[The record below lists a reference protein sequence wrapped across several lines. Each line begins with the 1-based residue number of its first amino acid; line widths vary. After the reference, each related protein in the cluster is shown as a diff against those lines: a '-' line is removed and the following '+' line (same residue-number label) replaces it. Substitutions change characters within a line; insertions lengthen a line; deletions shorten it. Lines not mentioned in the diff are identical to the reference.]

1 MNIVR
6 RLLSSSSGGS
16 IEVGEQETEGVNQS
30 NTSLAS
36 KKESILK
43 TPEQELLGLNHL
55 KKLHIDYVNSS
66 QQSPSQT
73 QDASDANNDKE
84 DKLYA
89 MLPLFCNVF
98 SSVGPKV
105 ISERFGD
112 EVNAFSRESS
122 RLLVTEVRRRAS
134 NQSTEAAASAIAT
147 FMEVDVSGGGNGWH
161 LLSTLS
167 LLVAEGDALAEAR
180 FSTFYLLPK
189 KVFLGCVFFVMLSR

>member
-16 IEVGEQETEGVNQS
+16 IEVGDQETEANP
-30 NTSLAS
+30 SLPG
-36 KKESILK
+36 KESTLK

-55 KKLHIDYVNSS
+55 KKLHIDYVNS
-66 QQSPSQT
+66 P
-73 QDASDANNDKE
+73 QDAPEKE

-89 MLPLFCNVF
+89 MLPLFSNVF

-147 FMEVDVSGGGNGWH
+147 FMEVDLSGGGNGWH

-167 LLVAEGDALAEAR
+167 LLVAEGDSLAE
-180 FSTFYLLPK
+180 
-189 KVFLGCVFFVMLSR
+189 V

>member
-16 IEVGEQETEGVNQS
+16 IEVGEQETDVNPH
-30 NTSLAS
+30 LPG
-36 KKESILK
+36 KESTLK

-55 KKLHIDYVNSS
+55 KKLHIDYVNS
-66 QQSPSQT
+66 P
-73 QDASDANNDKE
+73 QDVSEKE
-84 DKLYA
+84 EKLYA

-112 EVNAFSRESS
+112 EVDTFSRETS

-167 LLVAEGDALAEAR
+167 LLVAEGDALAEVSR
-180 FSTFYLLPK
+180 FISTICTIIDIVGDNQVWHLFY
-189 KVFLGCVFFVMLSR
+189 

>member
-16 IEVGEQETEGVNQS
+16 IEVGDQETE
-30 NTSLAS
+30 AS
-36 KKESILK
+36 PLSGKESTLK

-55 KKLHIDYVNSS
+55 KKLHIDYVNS
-66 QQSPSQT
+66 P
-73 QDASDANNDKE
+73 QDAPEKE

-89 MLPLFCNVF
+89 MLPLFSNVF

-147 FMEVDVSGGGNGWH
+147 FMEVDHSGGGNGWH

-167 LLVAEGDALAEAR
+167 LLVAEGDSLAE
-180 FSTFYLLPK
+180 
-189 KVFLGCVFFVMLSR
+189 V

>member
-1 MNIVR
+1 M
-6 RLLSSSSGGS
+6 
-16 IEVGEQETEGVNQS
+16 
-30 NTSLAS
+30 
-36 KKESILK
+36 
-43 TPEQELLGLNHL
+43 
-55 KKLHIDYVNSS
+55 
-66 QQSPSQT
+66 
-73 QDASDANNDKE
+73 
-84 DKLYA
+84 
-89 MLPLFCNVF
+89 
-98 SSVGPKV
+98 

-180 FSTFYLLPK
+180 FSTFYLGVGDHPRIRRIHRRT
-189 KVFLGCVFFVMLSR
+189 FLGCVFFVMFSR

>member
-16 IEVGEQETEGVNQS
+16 IEVGEQETEGVNPS
-30 NTSLAS
+30 NNVSG

-55 KKLHIDYVNSS
+55 KKLHIDYINSS

-73 QDASDANNDKE
+73 QDASDANKDKE

-112 EVNAFSRESS
+112 EVHAFSRESS

-180 FSTFYLLPK
+180 FSTFYLFLK
-189 KVFLGCVFFVMLSR
+189 KVFLGCVFFVMLS

>member
-16 IEVGEQETEGVNQS
+16 IEVSEQETESVNS
-30 NTSLAS
+30 PLPS
-36 KKESILK
+36 KESTLK

-55 KKLHIDYVNSS
+55 KKLHIDYANS
-66 QQSPSQT
+66 P
-73 QDASDANNDKE
+73 QDASEKE

-112 EVNAFSRESS
+112 EVIGFSKESS

-134 NQSTEAAASAIAT
+134 NQSTEMAASAIAT
-147 FMEVDVSGGGNGWH
+147 FMEVDVSGMDKYFPKNKM
-161 LLSTLS
+161 LL
-167 LLVAEGDALAEAR
+167 
-180 FSTFYLLPK
+180 
-189 KVFLGCVFFVMLSR
+189 